1 MFVLLRVTYKIFL
14 ILNIN
19 LVADALALS
28 RSIKTI
34 TLAIIAVMVVSVLP
48 VALTDG
54 SDAASSIT
62 VTDGLGN
69 EFTFEDEPAHIITV
83 GKGITATAIQLNAID
98 KIVVADSY
106 SKTDT
111 NEVFDILRTYIDE
124 GKIAAGG
131 NIYSSGKAQLQTD
144 IVYAADNGRFD
155 KEKDPIFI
163 TGGNSY
169 INPIIEYL
177 TTNGFKKILAWNDI
191 TEYDKIAD
199 FVSTVSK
206 IIDGEESDKVAQ
218 MKHVSEVISDGVKDK
233 TKREAFYVTY
243 SGGAFKVGNINSL
256 ANSMISAA
264 GGKSITTDDSKAKP
278 TYEANLT
285 TLVEEHPDA
294 IIFIDNSIKS
304 NQSNLDAL
312 KTAIGEDAFNNR
324 VVPLNPLWNNY
335 SIESMTGVWT
345 MACAMYPDTFEG
357 DVPTVDEPKKNTMLY
372 VGIGVGVAAVVLI
385 AGLLFL
391 RKR

>member
-1 MFVLLRVTYKIFL
+1 MNTG
-14 ILNIN
+14 
-19 LVADALALS
+19 
-28 RSIKTI
+28 IKAI
-34 TLAIIAVMVVSVLP
+34 TLTIVAVMALSVLP
-48 VALTDG
+48 AALTDN

-62 VTDGLGN
+62 ITDGLGK

-106 SKTDT
+106 SKTDK
-111 NEVFDILRTYIDE
+111 NAVFDILRTYIDE

-144 IVYAADNGRFD
+144 IVFAADNNKFD
-155 KEKDPIFI
+155 REKDPVFI
-163 TGGNSY
+163 TGGNTY
-169 INPIIEYL
+169 ITPIIDYL
-177 TTNGFKKILAWNDI
+177 TTNGFKKVLAWNDI

-206 IIDGEESDKVAQ
+206 IINGEESDKVAQ
-218 MKHVSEVISDGVKDK
+218 MKHVSEVIADGVKDK
-233 TKREAFYVTY
+233 TLREAFYVTY

-278 TYEANLT
+278 TYEASLT
-285 TLVEEHPDA
+285 TLVQDHANA
-294 IIFIDNSIKS
+294 IIFIDDSIKS

-312 KTAIGEDAFNNR
+312 KTAVGEDAFNNR

-357 DVPTVDEPKKNTMLY
+357 DVPTVEEPKKNTALY
-372 VGIGVGVAAVVLI
+372 IGIGVGVAAVVLI

-391 RKR
+391 RKH

>member
-1 MFVLLRVTYKIFL
+1 MAERSAGIRFMAIAAVLFV
-14 ILNIN
+14 
-19 LVADALALS
+19 
-28 RSIKTI
+28 
-34 TLAIIAVMVVSVLP
+34 AVGAVSPLFS
-48 VALTDG
+48 DC
-54 SDAASSIT
+54 SDATAEVT
-62 VTDGLGN
+62 VVDGYGKV
-69 EFTFEDEPAHIITV
+69 FTFTDEPSHVVTI
-83 GKGITATAIQLNAID
+83 GKGITATVIQLGGIH

-106 SKTDT
+106 SRTD
-111 NEVFDILRTYIDE
+111 NNSIFDPLRTQIDS
-124 GKIAAGG
+124 GKTVANG
-131 NIYSSGKAQLQTD
+131 NIYGGSTALTTD
-144 IVYAADNGRFD
+144 IVYAADNHLFD
-155 KEKDPIFI
+155 RESDPVFI

-169 INPIIEYL
+169 IQPIVESL
-177 TTNGFKKILAWNDI
+177 VNNGFKKVMAWNDI
-191 TEYDKIAD
+191 TEYNEIAD

-206 IIDGEESDKVAQ
+206 IIDGTESDKVAQ
-218 MKHVSEVISDGVKDK
+218 MKHVSEVIADGVKDK
-233 TKREAFYVTY
+233 TLREAFYVTY